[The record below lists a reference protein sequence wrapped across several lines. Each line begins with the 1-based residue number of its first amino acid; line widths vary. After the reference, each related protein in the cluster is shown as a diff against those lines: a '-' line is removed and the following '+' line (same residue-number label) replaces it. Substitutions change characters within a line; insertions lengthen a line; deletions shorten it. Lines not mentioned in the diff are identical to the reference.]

1 MCIRDSSYTDYG
13 KILRTDETWQIT
25 QEKMNRTNNAKFMHC
40 LPIRSNIV
48 ASDAVLDNAATTL
61 TIQQALNRVYSAQA
75 VMKLLL
81 ENE

>member
-1 MCIRDSSYTDYG
+1 
-13 KILRTDETWQIT
+13 
-25 QEKMNRTNNAKFMHC
+25 MNRTNNAKFMHC
-40 LPIRSNIV
+40 LPIRRNIV
-48 ASDAVLDNAATTL
+48 ASDTVLDNAANNL